1 MKWVVAVALTLAV
14 WVGLGV
20 VLTFLVGMLGS
31 LGPVELF
38 LVAVV
43 ALVASLAINRK
54 RLEEA
59 WR

>member
-20 VLTFLVGMLGS
+20 VLAFLVGMLGS

-38 LVAVV
+38 LVAAV
-43 ALVASLAINRK
+43 ALVASVAINRK
-54 RLEEA
+54 RLAEA